1 MFSVLVMWSILVDET
16 GRKQV
21 LEFVVVLAGFVMDAQ
36 EGDDGGMVRGPPGNS
51 HSWVQGA

>member
-1 MFSVLVMWSILVDET
+1 MCSGLVMWSVLVDET
-16 GRKQV
+16 GHKQV
-21 LEFVVVLAGFVMDAQ
+21 LEFVVVLAGVVMDAQ